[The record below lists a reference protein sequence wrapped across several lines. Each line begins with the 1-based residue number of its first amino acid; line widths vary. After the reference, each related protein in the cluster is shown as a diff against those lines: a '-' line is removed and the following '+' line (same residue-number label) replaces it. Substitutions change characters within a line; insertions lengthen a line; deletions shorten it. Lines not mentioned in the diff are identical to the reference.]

1 MMHAPWMAGAIALGL
16 LLGALSQPALA
27 SPQAYTIKATTLAVV
42 VEGKTH
48 QLPTTLKTRRQPEGQ
63 RYNTDFILDA
73 DLRSLYANLPGMIGG
88 VKKSRSGQTITI
100 SNVSCRYAQG
110 RIIIQSTADYRQ
122 ALTNSFDLSQ
132 TLHSTVA
139 LYPEF
144 KDGIL
149 RLNYKVRKAAFEGI
163 TQGLLDVTGTDPRT
177 VVKTIFD
184 LYFKEDLT
192 YPLPEEYRHIPI
204 QKKELRLYSR
214 DGKFFGL
221 RAGGSALLSEAQY
234 QTLLKRHF

>member
-1 MMHAPWMAGAIALGL
+1 MAGLVALGL
-16 LLGALSQPALA
+16 LLGPLVLPTQAGTQP
-27 SPQAYTIKATTLAVV
+27 YTSKTTTLTVT
-42 VEGKTH
+42 VEGKAH
-48 QLPTTLKTRRQPEGQ
+48 RLPALLKTRRQPEGAP
-63 RYNTDFILDA
+63 YNTDFILDA
-73 DLRSLYANLPGMIGG
+73 DLRSLYARLPQLIGG
-88 VKKSRSGQTITI
+88 VKKSSSGQTITI
-100 SNVSCRYAQG
+100 SNVRCHYANG

-122 ALTNSFDLSQ
+122 AITNSLDLTQ

-149 RLNYKVRKAAFEGI
+149 RLTYNVRKAAFEGI

-192 YPLPEEYRHIPI
+192 YPLPEEYRDIPLE
-204 QKKELRLYSR
+204 KKELRLYSR

-221 RAGGSALLSEAQY
+221 RAGGSALLSEVQY